1 MFSTARLVLIT
12 SVALAALVLPGCSD
26 DDDEAD
32 DTAPST
38 SEAAAPTPDTSA
50 SADDSSGSGSSTAS
64 PGGDSTTSG
73 DSTQSTTPSVGD
85 TGCWVHLYDEDRFDE
100 RDPHFQLSEPG
111 RYPDMAALPGAAE
124 DWTDQ
129 ADSIRVGPDATV
141 TIWPQTDFGGR
152 SQVLEPGSEHPDV
165 AEEPMSIELRC

>member
-1 MFSTARLVLIT
+1 MPCTTVVAMFSTARLLLIT

-26 DDDEAD
+26 DDD
-32 DTAPST
+32 
-38 SEAAAPTPDTSA
+38 
-50 SADDSSGSGSSTAS
+50 SSGSGGSTTS

-73 DSTQSTTPSVGD
+73 DSTRSTTPSVGD

-111 RYPDMAALPGAAE
+111 RYPDMAALPGATQ

>member
-1 MFSTARLVLIT
+1 MFSTARHVLIT

-38 SEAAAPTPDTSA
+38 SEAAAPTPPIRRLPQMTHQDRGARPHHRVVTRPRVATRPRARHPLSATS
-50 SADDSSGSGSSTAS
+50 
-64 PGGDSTTSG
+64 
-73 DSTQSTTPSVGD
+73 
-85 TGCWVHLYDEDRFDE
+85 GCWVHLYDEDRFDE

-141 TIWPQTDFGGR
+141 TIWPQTDFR
-152 SQVLEPGSEHPDV
+152 WPQPGTRARQRAP
-165 AEEPMSIELRC
+165 